1 MSAYLSPGFPSLD
14 RMLTAPDSSA
24 IVLRKAIGT
33 RMRKLRKSACISATE
48 AAERLRCHDS
58 KISRL
63 ECGEVPLKERDVLD
77 LLNLCGADHVERAA
91 APELVALSNRPG
103 WWKQQYGSVVPEW
116 FDKLIGLQEGASV
129 IWTYEVLL
137 VPGLLQTRQYA
148 FAVTKSG
155 FPLADRVDI
164 EARVDLRMERQEI
177 LGKQGGPRLWA
188 LMDSGVLERPIGSRE
203 VMRGQIERLIT
214 LTEHPRITLQ
224 LVPKDFVTVTAPVTL
239 IRFPLELPDIVYL
252 EKSLDADYLDRPK
265 QTEHFRALLDPL
277 STIAHNPAQTR
288 LMLIEALKLYR

>member
-1 MSAYLSPGFPSLD
+1 MSAYSSPGFPSLD
-14 RMLTAPDSSA
+14 RMLTGPGSSA

-33 RMRKLRKSACISATE
+33 RMRKLRKYADVSATE
-48 AAERLRCHDS
+48 AAEHLRCHES

-77 LLNLCGADHVERAA
+77 LLKLCGADHIERAA
-91 APELVALSNRPG
+91 APQLVTLSNQPG

-137 VPGLLQTRQYA
+137 VPGLLQTPQYA

-155 FPLADRVDI
+155 FPLVDRVDI
-164 EARVDLRMERQEI
+164 ESRVDLRMDRQKI
-177 LGKQGGPRLWA
+177 LKRQDGPRLWA
-188 LMDSGVLERPIGSRE
+188 LMDSGVLERLIGSRE
-203 VMRGQIERLIT
+203 VMREQIEHLIT
-214 LTEHPRITLQ
+214 LTGHPRITLQ
-224 LVPKDFVTVTAPVTL
+224 LVPKDFVTVTGPVTL

-277 STIAHNPAQTR
+277 STIAHSPAQTR
-288 LMLIEALKLYR
+288 RMLAEALEHYR